1 MIDVIFAF
9 KFIHV
14 LAAAVMAGGSS
25 CVVLFMVLA
34 HRSRNTAVV
43 ALTAQFV
50 IRAEWTMLLPAIVAV
65 PVSGVP
71 LAYAIGISPLG
82 ELWLD
87 ISLPLYAVLLAC
99 WIAAVAVEL
108 RIRRIARQA
117 ALDAVVLPD
126 AYRRLFRLW
135 CALAVPVLTGMIAI
149 YALMVWQPRLD

>member
-1 MIDVIFAF
+1 MIDVIFAI

-14 LAAAVMAGGSS
+14 LAAGVMIGGWGG
-25 CVVLFMVLA
+25 VALFMVLA

-50 IRAEWTMLLPAIVAV
+50 VRAEWTMLLPTIVVV
-65 PVSGVP
+65 PVSGFP

-82 ELWLD
+82 ETWLD

-99 WIAAVAVEL
+99 WIAAFAVEL

-126 AYRRLFRLW
+126 AYRRLYRLW
-135 CALAVPVLTGMIAI
+135 CTFAVPVLAGMIAI
-149 YALMVWQPRLD
+149 YALMIWQPRLD